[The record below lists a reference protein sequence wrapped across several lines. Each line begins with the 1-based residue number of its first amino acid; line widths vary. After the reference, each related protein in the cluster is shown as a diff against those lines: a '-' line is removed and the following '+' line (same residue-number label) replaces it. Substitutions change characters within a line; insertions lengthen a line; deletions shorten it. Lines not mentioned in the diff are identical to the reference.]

1 MKKITI
7 FFFLLLSTLSEA
19 QIVASQ
25 NFDTTLGWTAT
36 STTAWS
42 RRTTGTAPSC
52 LPYAGAGMARFY
64 SYNLSAGTTARLTSP
79 AITFAGAS
87 YRVKFKMYR
96 DSGYE
101 TDADNIKVYYNTTG
115 LAGGT
120 LLGTVN
126 RSRALA
132 PVVSEDG
139 WYSYAFDIPG
149 TVSGTGYVH
158 FLGTSAYGN
167 NIFIDEVTVEQIPA
181 LDAELST
188 VALSLI
194 VPPATS
200 NIPVAGTF
208 KNYGTTTINTIDVN
222 WQVDNGTIHTQTL
235 SGLTVAP
242 NGTYNFTHQDT
253 WSPSAGLYSVKVWV
267 SNVNGGTDNDSSND
281 QIIKNIS
288 VASGTTTRLPLYEEF
303 SSSTCGPCATFNG
316 NFYNPFHDANA
327 SNYASIAY
335 RVNWP
340 GTGDPY
346 YTAEVGT
353 RVAYYGISGAPTL
366 LVDAN
371 DGTNFDSAALSS
383 DLTEALAKPSYFA
396 ISATKTLTGSDI
408 NLDINTTPY
417 LSGTY
422 RLFAAVV
429 EKHTY
434 NNVAS
439 NGETEFRDV
448 FMKMIPDASGT
459 SINFT
464 NDVPVN
470 TQLSANLDGL
480 FIEEMSDLEVVVFIQ
495 DYAGKTVMQSTYATE
510 SLSTN
515 HPSLADSVKLYPN
528 PSNGIVRIK
537 TDVDTDIVILD
548 MTGKEVYKV
557 KNAVNDQTINLTSL
571 QKGVYVAKI
580 NNVNG
585 ELNQKIVIK

>member
-64 SYNLSAGTTARLTSP
+64 SYNLSAGITARLTSP

-208 KNYGTTTINTIDVN
+208 KNFGTATINSIDVN

-235 SGLTVAP
+235 SGLSVAP

-480 FIEEMSDLEVVVFIQ
+480 FIEEMSDLEVVIFIQ

>member
-208 KNYGTTTINTIDVN
+208 KNFGTATINTIDVN

-235 SGLTVAP
+235 SGLSVAP

-557 KNAVNDQTINLTSL
+557 KNAVNDQTINLTS
-571 QKGVYVAKI
+571 
-580 NNVNG
+580 
-585 ELNQKIVIK
+585 

>member
-19 QIVASQ
+19 QVVASQ
-25 NFDTTLGWTAT
+25 NFDTALGWTTT
-36 STTAWS
+36 STSAWS
-42 RRTTGTAPSC
+42 RRTAGTAPTC

-64 SYNLSAGTTARLTSP
+64 SYNLAAGTTARLTSP

-149 TVSGTGYVH
+149 TLTGTGYVH

-167 NIFIDEVTVEQIPA
+167 NIFIDEVSIEQIPA

-200 NIPVAGTF
+200 NIPVAGTL
-208 KNYGTTTINTIDVN
+208 KNYGTTTISSVDVN
-222 WQVDNGTIHTQTL
+222 WQVDSGAIHTQTI
-235 SGLTVAP
+235 SGLSVAP

-253 WSPSAGLYSVKVWV
+253 WSPTPGLYAVRVWV
-267 SNVNGGTDNDSSND
+267 SNVNGGTDNDSTND

-316 NFYNPFHDANA
+316 NYYNPFHNANSA
-327 SNYASIAY
+327 NYAAIAY

-366 LVDAN
+366 LVDSK
-371 DGTNFDSAALSS
+371 DGTNFDSAALST
-383 DLTEALAKPSYFA
+383 DLTEALAKPSYFS
-396 ISATKTLTGSDI
+396 ISATKTLTGSDLT
-408 NLDINTTPY
+408 LDINTTPY

-422 RLFAAVV
+422 RLYAAVV
-429 EKHTY
+429 EKNTY

-439 NGETEFRDV
+439 NGETEFHDV
-448 FMKMIPDASGT
+448 FMKMLPDAGGT
-459 SINFT
+459 TINFT

-480 FIEEMSDLEVVVFIQ
+480 FIEEMTDLEVVIFIQ

-515 HPSLADSVKLYPN
+515 NPSLADSVKLYPN
-528 PSNGIVRIK
+528 PSNGIVRVK

>member
-208 KNYGTTTINTIDVN
+208 KNFGTATINTIDVN

-235 SGLTVAP
+235 SGLSVAP

-267 SNVNGGTDNDSSND
+267 SNVNGGTDNDSTND

>member
-1 MKKITI
+1 
-7 FFFLLLSTLSEA
+7 
-19 QIVASQ
+19 
-25 NFDTTLGWTAT
+25 
-36 STTAWS
+36 
-42 RRTTGTAPSC
+42 
-52 LPYAGAGMARFY
+52 
-64 SYNLSAGTTARLTSP
+64 YNLSAGTTARLTSP

-208 KNYGTTTINTIDVN
+208 KNFGTATINTIDVN

-235 SGLTVAP
+235 SGLSVAP

-434 NNVAS
+434 NNFAS

>member
-235 SGLTVAP
+235 SGLSVAP

-459 SINFT
+459 TINFT

-480 FIEEMSDLEVVVFIQ
+480 FIEEMSDLEVVIFIQ

>member
-64 SYNLSAGTTARLTSP
+64 SYNLSAGITARLTSP

-208 KNYGTTTINTIDVN
+208 KNFGTATINSIDVN

-235 SGLTVAP
+235 SGLSVAP

-459 SINFT
+459 TINFT

-480 FIEEMSDLEVVVFIQ
+480 FIEEMSDLEVVIFIQ

>member
-139 WYSYAFDIPG
+139 WYSYAFDISG

-235 SGLTVAP
+235 SGLSVAP

-459 SINFT
+459 TINFT

-480 FIEEMSDLEVVVFIQ
+480 FIEEMSDLEVVIFIQ

>member
-235 SGLTVAP
+235 SGLSVAP

-281 QIIKNIS
+281 QIIKSIS

-459 SINFT
+459 TINFT

-480 FIEEMSDLEVVVFIQ
+480 FIEEMSDLEVVIFIQ

>member
-495 DYAGKTVMQSTYATE
+495 DYAVKTVMQSTYATE

>member
-208 KNYGTTTINTIDVN
+208 KNFGTATINTIDVN

-235 SGLTVAP
+235 SGLSVAP

>member
-208 KNYGTTTINTIDVN
+208 KNFGTATINTIDVN

-235 SGLTVAP
+235 SGLSVAP

-480 FIEEMSDLEVVVFIQ
+480 FIEEMSDLEVVIFIQ

-515 HPSLADSVKLYPN
+515 HPSLTDSVKLYPN

>member
-208 KNYGTTTINTIDVN
+208 KNFGTATINTIDVN

-235 SGLTVAP
+235 SGLSVAP

-480 FIEEMSDLEVVVFIQ
+480 FIEEMSDLEVVIFIQ

>member
-19 QIVASQ
+19 QVVASQ
-25 NFDTTLGWTAT
+25 NFDTALGWTAT

-42 RRTTGTAPSC
+42 RRTAGTAPTC

-139 WYSYAFDIPG
+139 WYNYAFDISG
-149 TVSGTGYVH
+149 TISGTGYVH

-235 SGLTVAP
+235 SGLSVAP

-253 WSPSAGLYSVKVWV
+253 WSPSAGLYAVSVWV
-267 SNVNGGTDNDSSND
+267 SNVNGSTDNDSTND

-316 NFYNPFHDANA
+316 NYYNPFHDANA

-346 YTAEVGT
+346 YTTEVGT

-366 LVDAN
+366 LVDSK

-396 ISATKTLTGSDI
+396 ISATKTLTGSDLT
-408 NLDINTTPY
+408 LDINTTPY

-422 RLFAAVV
+422 RLYAAVV

-434 NNVAS
+434 NNFAS

-448 FMKMIPDASGT
+448 FMKMIPDAGGT
-459 SINFT
+459 TINFT

-480 FIEEMSDLEVVVFIQ
+480 FIEEMNDLEVVIFIQ

-537 TDVDTDIVILD
+537 TDVDTDVVILD
-548 MTGKEVYKV
+548 MTGKEVYRV
-557 KNAVNDQTINLTSL
+557 KNAVNDQIINLTSL